1 MKNWIIFGVVV
12 GLSPNIAAEPTSTCY
27 GTTAKGRLEHG
38 WRLPSSGD
46 NFSPYSLLGVGAGR
60 TYVHS
65 RVHQIVVETYAEL
78 SQQLPKT
85 HYVYGETGWEEGG
98 SFRPHKTHQNGL
110 SVDFFVPVRNK
121 AEQSVRLPMHA
132 FNRWGYDIEFS
143 TQGRYDDYRID
154 YEAMALHLLVLKQ
167 VADRHGVKIWR
178 VIFDNQLQK
187 QLFATKYGE
196 QLRASLTFSKNKPWV
211 RHDEHYHVDFD
222 LPCRLLP

>member
-1 MKNWIIFGVVV
+1 MKGWIIWGMVV
-12 GLSPNIAAEPTSTCY
+12 GLSQSFASEPTSTCY

-46 NFSPYSLLGVGAGR
+46 NFSAYSLLGVGAGR

-65 RVHQIVVETYAEL
+65 SVHQIVVESYALL
-78 SQQLPKT
+78 SRQLPKT

-121 AEQSVRLPMHA
+121 ANQSVPLPMHA
-132 FNRWGYDIEFS
+132 LNRFGYDIEFS

-154 YEAMALHLLVLKQ
+154 YEAMAFHLLTLKQ
-167 VADRHGVKIWR
+167 VADQHGVKIWR
-178 VIFDNQLQK
+178 VIFDNQLQTP
-187 QLFATKYGE
+187 LFATPHGE
-196 QLRASLTFSKNKPWV
+196 QLRSALHFSKKKPWV

-222 LPCRLLP
+222 LPCR